1 MAVENQVLVG
11 APERPDDPDVVGYA
25 WRADANAADLPK
37 STAEAIPAGADDL
50 GFVSE
55 DGLAISIDRS
65 VEYIKDW
72 NLDQVRAM
80 LTEHEATITFSLIG
94 WTVPSLRAIFGEEN
108 VDDSGADI
116 VVRINSAMP
125 TASSWV
131 FNMKDLGVKRRVVIP
146 NAVVASQG
154 EIVFKKGEQ
163 TNLEIELSPLIDT
176 AGEKVYIYTAKSAEA
191 PEEPGA

>member
-11 APERPDDPDVVGYA
+11 APERSDDPNVVGYA

-37 STAEAIPAGADDL
+37 STAEANPAGADDL

>member
-11 APERPDDPDVVGYA
+11 APERSDDPNVVGYA
-25 WRADANAADLPK
+25 YRAAANAADLPEG
-37 STAEAIPAGADDL
+37 TADPNPAGAEDL
-50 GFVSE
+50 GFISE

-65 VEYIKDW
+65 VDYIKDW

-80 LTEHEATITFSLIG
+80 LTEHEATVTFALIG

-108 VDDSGADI
+108 VDEDGADI
-116 VVRINSAMP
+116 VVRINSSMP
-125 TASSWV
+125 AASSWV

-163 TNLEIELSPLIDT
+163 TNLEIELSPLIDA
-176 AGEKVYIYTAKSAEA
+176 AGEKIYIYTGKDDGTLAD
-191 PEEPGA
+191 